1 MSFVAIAGAEMAVLS
16 AQRGFEDGLGSVSL
30 APLTP
35 MDYELLDELRSQVER
50 LNEKLASESAE
61 ISSMSM

>member
-1 MSFVAIAGAEMAVLS
+1 MAVLS